1 MVTPHP
7 ALKLARPSIF
17 LGGLMAVAGALLV
30 TGRIEIANGLII
42 GIIVLCLGIGGVI
55 FGLFVQAAWRIVVA
69 AQSQDSPP
77 DETKTDA

>member
-30 TGRIEIANGLII
+30 TGRIDIPGGLIA
-42 GIIVLCLGIGGVI
+42 GIVLLCLGAGGVI
-55 FGLFVQAAWRIVVA
+55 LGLFIQAAWRIVVA
-69 AQSQDSPP
+69 ANSDTSPAQT
-77 DETKTDA
+77 EEQE

>member
-1 MVTPHP
+1 MTPHP

-69 AQSQDSPP
+69 ANSDTSPAQT
-77 DETKTDA
+77 EEQE

>member
-1 MVTPHP
+1 MVVTPHP

-69 AQSQDSPP
+69 ANSDTSPAQT
-77 DETKTDA
+77 EEQE

>member
-1 MVTPHP
+1 
-7 ALKLARPSIF
+7 
-17 LGGLMAVAGALLV
+17 MAVAGALLV

-69 AQSQDSPP
+69 ANSDTSPAQT
-77 DETKTDA
+77 EEQE

>member
-17 LGGLMAVAGALLV
+17 VGGLMAVAGALLV

-69 AQSQDSPP
+69 ANSDTSPAQT
-77 DETKTDA
+77 EEQE

>member
-1 MVTPHP
+1 MTPHP

-17 LGGLMAVAGALLV
+17 FGGLMAVAGALLV

-69 AQSQDSPP
+69 ANSDTSPAQT
-77 DETKTDA
+77 EEQE

>member
-1 MVTPHP
+1 MSPHP

-30 TGRIEIANGLII
+30 TGRIDIANGLII

-69 AQSQDSPP
+69 ANSDTSPAQT
-77 DETKTDA
+77 EEQE

>member
-69 AQSQDSPP
+69 ANSDTSPAQT
-77 DETKTDA
+77 EEQE

>member
-17 LGGLMAVAGALLV
+17 LGGLMAVAGALLI

-69 AQSQDSPP
+69 ANSDTSPAQT
-77 DETKTDA
+77 EEQE